1 MKKIRKWL
9 LKVSITGVVFF
20 IPVITF
26 AQGEPGCDPG
36 CSCRLDHSFCP
47 IDNGVWVLLSIGIL
61 YGIKKIRDARKN
73 AIPAP

>member
-9 LKVSITGVVFF
+9 LKVSIICLVFF

-26 AQGEPGCDPG
+26 AQGEPGCDP
-36 CSCRLDHSFCP
+36 SCFCRADFSVCP

-61 YGIKKIRDARKN
+61 YGLKKIRDARKN
-73 AIPAP
+73 AIPAS